1 MAKTR
6 RAVKHGSK
14 KRSTRRSRGGY
25 ETIEGLQASFEKID
39 AKARALIDQGR
50 TDTELIGAMIAAWS
64 DIFGADL
71 SHTAA
76 TGLIKHYRSIH
87 KTRKT
92 RKGRRQAGGMAP
104 LGWTMG
110 QGTTDFTYG
119 RFPVEIGTSPS
130 VVESLDRYYRSSISS
145 SCDLA
150 TRQGGGGLWDTAVTM
165 GHPPTSVPAN
175 ALQGVVTVA
184 QGGQPGPSASP
195 VSATVPVPAYE
206 PKPFQPGELT
216 KITEL
221 PGLYKPL

>member
-6 RAVKHGSK
+6 RAVKHESK
-14 KRSTRRSRGGY
+14 KRGTRRSRGAY

-50 TDTELIGAMIAAWS
+50 TDTELAAALVEAWS
-64 DIFGADL
+64 AHFGSDL

-87 KTRKT
+87 KSRKT
-92 RKGRRQAGGMAP
+92 RKSRRQTGGMAP
-104 LGWTMG
+104 MGWTMG

-130 VVESLDRYYRSSISS
+130 VVESLDRYYRSPISP

-150 TRQGGGGLWDTAVTM
+150 TRQGGGGLWDTAVTF
-165 GHPPTSVPAN
+165 GHTPNSVPSN
-175 ALQGVVTVA
+175 ILQTTVNVV

-195 VSATVPVPAYE
+195 VSATVPAHYE
-206 PKPFQPGELT
+206 LKPFNPGELT